1 MGSEAPGDVWNQPV
15 SVVGSP
21 KIGATSLPLLLV
33 MVFLNIAG
41 FSLILPLLPFYGKA
55 FGAGPFAIACL
66 FAAYSL
72 GNIVGEIFWGRR
84 SDVIGRKPVLVL
96 TTACAAVTYV
106 AFAFS
111 PNLET
116 ALVVRVIGGF
126 FGGTLG
132 VVQGVIADIT
142 PPQNRAKVMG
152 YFGAS
157 FNFGFAIGP
166 AIGGLLATP
175 ELGLAGFHLPIFA
188 AATLA
193 ACASA
198 WAWRFLP
205 ETLQQGSARK
215 PPSYAEAVSF
225 VRQSP
230 VLWRLLLISYCGIA
244 IFASTEAIFGLWT
257 EKAFGWTAHEVGL
270 TFLAVGGVGLL
281 VQTLG
286 IGPLVKRFGEAK
298 VIVLGLVLLTASVGL
313 QPILHAP
320 VATVCLMAL
329 MMAGHSLAFPN
340 AGALIS
346 RNTPPERQG
355 SVMGLSMA
363 SNASSRILAPPL
375 FGLVFGLWAD
385 GPFFAGAI
393 IIAMVIPVAFAV
405 GKRLDARPASA

>member
-1 MGSEAPGDVWNQPV
+1 MSTVDQP
-15 SVVGSP
+15 
-21 KIGATSLPLLLV
+21 KAGAGSLPLLLV
-33 MVFLNIAG
+33 LVFLNIAG
-41 FSLILPLLPFYGKA
+41 FSLILPLLPFYGHA

-72 GNIVGEIFWGRR
+72 GNIAGEIFWGRR
-84 SDVIGRKPVLVL
+84 SDLTGRRPVLVL
-96 TTACAAVTYV
+96 TTACAAVTYI

-111 PNLET
+111 QNLET
-116 ALVVRVIGGF
+116 ALVLRVVGGF

-142 PPQNRAKVMG
+142 PPRDRAKVMG
-152 YFGAS
+152 FFGAA
-157 FNFGFAIGP
+157 FNFGFAVGP
-166 AIGGLLATP
+166 AIGGLLASP
-175 ELGLAGFHLPIFA
+175 EQGLAGFHLPIFA
-188 AATLA
+188 AAALA
-193 ACASA
+193 AGASL
-198 WAWRFLP
+198 WAWQFLA
-205 ETLQQGSARK
+205 ETRQPGPART
-215 PPSYAEAVSF
+215 PPRYGEAVSF
-225 VRQSP
+225 VSTSP
-230 VLWRLLLISYCGIA
+230 LLWRLLLISWCGIA

-257 EKAFGWTAHEVGL
+257 ERAFGWTTHEVGL

-298 VIVLGLVLLTASVGL
+298 VIVGGLILLCAAVGL
-313 QPILHAP
+313 QPVFHAP

-363 SNASSRILAPPL
+363 SNASSRIIAPPL
-375 FGLVFGLWAD
+375 FGLVFGLSAD
-385 GPFFAGAI
+385 APFLLGAVI
-393 IIAMVIPVAFAV
+393 IVLVVPVALAV
-405 GKRLDARPASA
+405 VKLTAPRPATA